1 MNYEYGKV
9 CLGSRVGK
17 EGQLSTFSMAASDLL
32 GHKVSKTEN
41 SLINTLAFRTLLWDS
56 RNLLPA
62 GRHWALPGTLEA
74 SVMGPT
80 KCSWYHFCTF

>member
-17 EGQLSTFSMAASDLL
+17 EGQLSTFAMAVSDLL

-41 SLINTLAFRTLLWDS
+41 SLVNTLAFWTLL
-56 RNLLPA
+56 
-62 GRHWALPGTLEA
+62 
-74 SVMGPT
+74 
-80 KCSWYHFCTF
+80 